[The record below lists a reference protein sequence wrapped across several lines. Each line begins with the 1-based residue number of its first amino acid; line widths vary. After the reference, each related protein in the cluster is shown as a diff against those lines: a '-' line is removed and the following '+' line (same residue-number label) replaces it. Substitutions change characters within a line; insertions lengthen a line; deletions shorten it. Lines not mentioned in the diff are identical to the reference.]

1 MLTQTFRGA
10 EGGRGGFFTSMMGSV
25 AFSKQ
30 LVTDIK
36 LELGKCHGGHVRDS
50 LFIHNYNGKGFL
62 SNIGLDWKNS
72 EFA

>member
-10 EGGRGGFFTSMMGSV
+10 EGGRADFFTSMMGSV

-36 LELGKCHGGHVRDS
+36 FEFRQCHGGHFRDS
-50 LFIHNYNGKGFL
+50 LAFKT
-62 SNIGLDWKNS
+62 
-72 EFA
+72 